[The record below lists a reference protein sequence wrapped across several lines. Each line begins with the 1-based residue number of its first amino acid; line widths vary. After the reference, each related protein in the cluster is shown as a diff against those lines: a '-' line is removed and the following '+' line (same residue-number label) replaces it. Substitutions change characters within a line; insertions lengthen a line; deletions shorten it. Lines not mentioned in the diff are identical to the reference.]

1 MAKGWIVL
9 GFAAGYVAGSA
20 AGRKQYERIKSAA
33 TELWNRPEVQRTVK
47 KADSFVAQKA
57 PAAHDVGAALADS
70 VGDTPAAPGAPTA
83 GSTPGGGTGPF
94 TTGGTGTTIPG
105 STS

>member
-47 KADSFVAQKA
+47 KADS
-57 PAAHDVGAALADS
+57 
-70 VGDTPAAPGAPTA
+70 
-83 GSTPGGGTGPF
+83 STPGGGTGPF